1 MQDKNLTNTE
11 TQLDGENMTKKK
23 FNFKLPDFKNKAVF
37 KRGGYAVVI
46 TAVVLVGI
54 IVFNILLSA
63 LSNRF
68 MLVYDMTADK
78 VHSISE
84 DNIKFIKNIDKEVKL
99 TVCAKKEEYSNYM
112 SYYAQEYN
120 VSSNAG
126 DFSNYYEQTVNL
138 IEKYNNYND
147 KIEIEFIDTQDSSF
161 SKILSNYSNEE
172 LHYGDIIVSC
182 TFDGT
187 ERYKIVGYEDI
198 YDLYEDTSMQQYYGY
213 TMVTVQGNNI
223 ETALTSAI
231 AYVVN
236 AEQKKVAF
244 LTGHSKEDL
253 SVNYRKLLETNNY
266 DVDVIEDKIVNKLSD
281 EYDAIFL
288 VAPNK
293 DFIEDEIK
301 CIADFLDN
309 GDKYGKGFVFIADA
323 AAPYLENL
331 YGFLEEWGIEVG
343 DGILFE
349 TDSNYHLESTPTA
362 IGTFPSTD
370 DEIVNGMNFCI
381 TSANIP
387 LSPVFN
393 EEGDKKVT
401 AFYTTSPSV
410 VAAPKGTANS
420 WDGADEYE
428 KASYASIIQSQR
440 TTYDSNNDLLK
451 NSVIALS
458 SVDFIA
464 SELAEYEQTS
474 NKNMSFAVA
483 ERAVAAEDTGISFVT
498 KTITEE
504 SFAASVT
511 ETAADTIKWIFMI
524 LLPIACIVTGIIVY
538 IRRRNA

>member
-1 MQDKNLTNTE
+1 MQDKNFTNSE
-11 TQLDGENMTKKK
+11 ILNGEEIKEKRK

-37 KRGGYAVVI
+37 KRGGYAIVI
-46 TAVVLVGI
+46 TAVVLIGI

-78 VHSISE
+78 VNSISE
-84 DNIKFIKNIDKEVKL
+84 DNIKFIKDIDKEVKL
-99 TVCAKKEEYSNYM
+99 TVCAKQEEYSNYM

-120 VSSNAG
+120 VNDNSGAYT
-126 DFSNYYEQTVNL
+126 DYYEQTMSL
-138 IEKYNNYND
+138 IEKYNNYNS
-147 KIEIEFIDTQDSSF
+147 KIKVEFNDTQDSSF
-161 SKILSNYSNEE
+161 SEILSKYSNEE

-182 TFDGT
+182 EFDGA
-187 ERYKIVGYEDI
+187 ERYKIIGYQDI
-198 YDLYEDTSMQQYYGY
+198 YKLYEDTSMQQYYGY
-213 TMVTVQGNNI
+213 TTVAVEGNNI

-236 AEQKKVAF
+236 DEQKKVAF
-244 LTGHSKEDL
+244 LTGHSKEDF
-253 SVNYRKLLETNNY
+253 SASYRELLETNNY
-266 DVDVIEDKIVNKLSD
+266 IVDVIDDTIVNEISD

-288 VAPNK
+288 VAPNR
-293 DFIEDEIK
+293 DFIEDELK
-301 CIADFLDN
+301 CITDYLDN
-309 GDKYGKGFVFIADA
+309 GEKYGKGFVFVADA
-323 AAPYLENL
+323 TAPYLDNF

-343 DGILFE
+343 DGVLFE
-349 TDSNYHLESTPTA
+349 TDSNYHLEGKPTLM
-362 IGTFPSTD
+362 GTFPTSD
-370 DEIVNGMNFCI
+370 DDIINGMNYCI
-381 TSANIP
+381 TSSNTP

-401 AFYTTSPSV
+401 TFYTTSPSV

-420 WDGADEYE
+420 WNGADEYE
-428 KASYASIIQSQR
+428 KGSYAAVIQSQR
-440 TTYDSNNDLLK
+440 SAYDSNSNLIK
-451 NSVIALS
+451 NNVIALS
-458 SVDFIA
+458 SVDFIS
-464 SELAEYEQTS
+464 SELAEYQQTS

-483 ERAVAAEDTGISFVT
+483 ERAVLAEDTGISFVT

-524 LLPIACIVTGIIVY
+524 LLPIACIVTGIVVY